1 MISAF
6 GVDHGDISKGASED
20 AAKVLKEGLKFK
32 PIKPGVKPTGPGSL
46 RRKMD
51 PSTSHWPGAA
61 KRGVSKADKSKG
73 NASFGRHVAT
83 QVFPGIHGAV
93 AGRPGKKLRS
103 TVTEAGTGIGGGIA
117 GGAVGGAVGALV
129 SRGRP
134 AGAAIGGVVGGQAG
148 GRGWLAHQTNR
159 NNRLG
164 RYSAQKKS

>member
-6 GVDHGDISKGASED
+6 GVDHGDISKGASQD

-32 PIKPGVKPTGPGSL
+32 PIKPKAPSGPGSL
-46 RRKMD
+46 RRQMD
-51 PSTSHWPGAA
+51 PSTSHWKKPGS
-61 KRGVSKADKSKG
+61 GVSKANSKG

-83 QVFPGIHGAV
+83 QAFPGVHGAV

-103 TVTEAGTGIGGGIA
+103 AVTEAGTGIGGGVA

-129 SRGRP
+129 TRGRP

-159 NNRLG
+159 NNKLG
-164 RYSAQKKS
+164 RYTGQKKR